1 MSSPEPG
8 GRPPA
13 LAWNL
18 ILLTGFLIMV
28 PWILFVGAPAAWR
41 LSGRFV
47 GFLLRK
53 KTEGRRSVLVSAMDE
68 ENEKSPQ
75 AQEHAESKS
84 SSSSDEWEKVSGGA
98 DDAVADKLKDKTQ
111 DWDGIIGFFHPFW

>member
-8 GRPPA
+8 GRRSASP
-13 LAWNL
+13 WNVV
-18 ILLTGFLIMV
+18 ILTVFLSMV
-28 PWILFVGAPAAWR
+28 PWMLFLGVPFAWR
-41 LSGRFV
+41 LFGRFV

-68 ENEKSPQ
+68 ENEKL
-75 AQEHAESKS
+75 AQEQAERK
-84 SSSSDEWEKVSGGA
+84 SSSSDEWERVSGGA
-98 DDAVADKLKDKTQ
+98 EDAVADKLKDKTK